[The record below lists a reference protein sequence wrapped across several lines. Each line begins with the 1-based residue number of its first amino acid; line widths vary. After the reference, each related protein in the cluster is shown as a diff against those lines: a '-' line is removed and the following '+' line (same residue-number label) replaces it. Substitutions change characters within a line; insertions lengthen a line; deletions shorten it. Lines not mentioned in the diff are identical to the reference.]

1 MEILRENIKT
11 LLKLYT
17 QQELTNLAGNK
28 DRTTFSSF
36 INKKSDNISLQI
48 ISCIAKA
55 LDISIDDLCNKKLKK
70 KFVFEEV
77 E

>member
-36 INKKSDNISLQI
+36 INNRSNSINLQTI
-48 ISCIAKA
+48 LCIAKK
-55 LDISIDDLCNKKLKK
+55 LDISIDDLCNKKLKI
-70 KFVFEEV
+70 KFVFEDV
-77 E
+77 K

>member
-1 MEILRENIKT
+1 MEILRENMKT

-17 QQELTNLAGNK
+17 QQELTDLAGNK

-36 INKKSDNISLQI
+36 VNGKLNNIGLTIILRIAKSLNISV
-48 ISCIAKA
+48 
-55 LDISIDDLCNKKLKK
+55 DDLCNKKLKI

>member
-36 INKKSDNISLQI
+36 ISNKSNSINLKTIL
-48 ISCIAKA
+48 CIAKK
-55 LDISIDDLCNKKLKK
+55 LDISIDDLCNKKLKI
-70 KFVFEEV
+70 KFVFEDV